1 MMGSLNNF
9 HDFLKMGG
17 YAAYIWAAYG
27 IVVLMLGCQFYRAYH
42 KWRRFRQELSKYVK
56 TS

>member
-1 MMGSLNNF
+1 MIGSLNNF